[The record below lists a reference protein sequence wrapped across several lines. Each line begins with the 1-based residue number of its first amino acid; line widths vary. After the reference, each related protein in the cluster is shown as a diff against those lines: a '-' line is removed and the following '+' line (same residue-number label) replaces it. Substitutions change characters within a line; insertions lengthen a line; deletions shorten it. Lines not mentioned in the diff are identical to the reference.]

1 MSKEL
6 FSIVQEDGHCN
17 IDFRVAI
24 NQLTREEFN
33 QVVNMTYYALK
44 TLEHNVIDSE
54 VEEDEIH
61 KNERQCNLQ
70 N

>member
-17 IDFRVAI
+17 IDFRVAL

-33 QVVNMTYYALK
+33 QVVKMTYYALK
-44 TLEHNVIDSE
+44 TLEENVINNEINNE
-54 VEEDEIH
+54 V
-61 KNERQCNLQ
+61 KPNE
-70 N
+70 